1 MIMHLDDVA
10 LSKMHRNEAT
20 SIPDKAVRLD
30 YIRLDK
36 SGNQI
41 VKF

>member
-1 MIMHLDDVA
+1 MHPDDLA
-10 LSKMHRNEAT
+10 LSKTHRDKAT

-30 YIRLDK
+30 YIRLDRYGK
-36 SGNQI
+36 EL